1 VSSLRDP
8 RARARR
14 RRLLSWLPTAIV
26 AAICVAFVVGAVA
39 MQSSWWTAPT
49 GTPAVDQQEAD
60 GASRFD
66 TAGVD
71 YFTRDG
77 SVRVKLRDDAA
88 SATDLGL
95 PADGERTVEP
105 IVPVTVV
112 VLGPDGAFAVRGVSS
127 FTVTTSADEVTAVSV
142 IPDLPPSWQS
152 ASADLERS
160 ALNWGWQQS
169 DIDTLTADLAAAA
182 RSADGTAYAAALV
195 PLPSKGLVVD
205 ARIAVDGG
213 ATVTY
218 GFTRSE

>member
-1 VSSLRDP
+1 MISS

-26 AAICVAFVVGAVA
+26 GAICVAFVVGAIA
-39 MQSSWWTAPT
+39 IQNSWWTAPT
-49 GTPAVDQQEAD
+49 GTPAGDQQEAD

-77 SVRVKLRDDAA
+77 SVRLKLRDDAA
-88 SATDLGL
+88 AATELGL
-95 PADGERTVEP
+95 PAAGERTIEP
-105 IVPVTVV
+105 LVPVTVV

-127 FTVTTSADEVTAVSV
+127 FTVTTAADAVTAVSV
-142 IPDLPPSWQS
+142 VPDLPPSWQS

-160 ALNWGWQQS
+160 ALAWGWQQQ
-169 DIDTLTADLAAAA
+169 DVDTLSEDLTTAA
-182 RSADGTAYAAALV
+182 RAADGSAYAAALV
-195 PLPSKGLVVD
+195 PLQSKGVVVD
-205 ARIAVDGG
+205 ARVAVDGG

-218 GFTRSE
+218 RFSRPR